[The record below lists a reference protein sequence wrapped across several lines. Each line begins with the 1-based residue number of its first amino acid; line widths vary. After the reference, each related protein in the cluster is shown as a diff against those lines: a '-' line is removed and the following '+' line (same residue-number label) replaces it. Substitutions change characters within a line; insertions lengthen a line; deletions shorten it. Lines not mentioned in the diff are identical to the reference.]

1 MFLRLSHIGVLVND
15 LEQAKNLWEG
25 VFGLGD
31 GSGRFIEPEG
41 VNTYTVRCGSN
52 GIELAE
58 PVDKGD
64 LNNPLARQLAKR
76 GEGVIQLAF
85 EVEDINKAAEEL
97 EQLGL
102 RVIHRAP
109 AWEGAKERL
118 VVHPKSANGVL
129 LELFEHVETDDPP
142 EKG

>member
-1 MFLRLSHIGVLVND
+1 LRLSHVGVIVND
-15 LEQAKNLWEG
+15 LEQARELWEG
-25 VFGLGD
+25 VFGLKD

-41 VNTYTVRCGSN
+41 VNTYTLRCGNN

-58 PVDKGD
+58 PVDKSD

-76 GEGVIQLAF
+76 GEGIIQLAF
-85 EVEDINKAAEEL
+85 QVEDIKKAAEQL

-102 RVIHRAP
+102 HIIHRAP

-129 LELFEHVETDDPP
+129 LELFEQVEADNSP
-142 EKG
+142 EER